1 MAVVSPPTPTGKWHL
16 GLSCMS
22 RGDHCAHP
30 LNHGFDYFYGMPL
43 GLLGDCGSGAAP
55 EMHLRLRMWL
65 WVTSAVMLALFFILL
80 TVRLAGWLLVPGS
93 VIAASGVVAALFF
106 LSWFSSYG
114 FVRRWNCVIMRNHDV
129 IQQPAD
135 ETRAA
140 GLMLREALG
149 FIHR

>member
-1 MAVVSPPTPTGKWHL
+1 MI
-16 GLSCMS
+16 
-22 RGDHCAHP
+22 
-30 LNHGFDYFYGMPL
+30 
-43 GLLGDCGSGAAP
+43 
-55 EMHLRLRMWL
+55 
-65 WVTSAVMLALFFILL
+65 LALFFVLL